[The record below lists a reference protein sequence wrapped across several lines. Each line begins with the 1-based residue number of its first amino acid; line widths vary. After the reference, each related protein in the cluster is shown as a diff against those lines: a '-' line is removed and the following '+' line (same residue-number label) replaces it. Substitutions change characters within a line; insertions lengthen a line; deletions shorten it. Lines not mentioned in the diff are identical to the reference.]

1 MSRLSYIL
9 SLLLIA
15 VLPAQAQTQETSAG
29 NETVDVKGIIFG
41 HLKDSYHWH
50 IITIGEEE
58 VSLYLPVILY
68 SKVSGWHFFM
78 SDKIEGT
85 GSYDGFRITDE
96 GAHAGKLVEV
106 MPDGTE
112 LKPLDL
118 SLTKVA
124 LAVIINSLLLCII
137 VMLTA
142 RWYRHRDPTD
152 PAPGGFVGM
161 MEFVV
166 AMSVDD
172 VIKPS
177 VGKEYKRYAPLLLTI
192 FFFILLS
199 NIMGLIPIFPAGAN
213 VTGNIAV
220 TLFLALITFFTVNV
234 FGNREYWKEIL
245 WPDVPVFLKVPVPL
259 LPFIEIVGIFTKPF
273 ALTVRLFAN
282 ITAGHAIILSLTCVI
297 FITAKMGPVI
307 GAPMTVLS
315 LFFMVFMNLL
325 ELLVAYIQAYVFTM
339 LSAVFI
345 GLSRP
350 EHEHKRSDQSEL
362 IRRLEAKSNPKANV
376 ENTLTT

>member
-1 MSRLSYIL
+1 M
-9 SLLLIA
+9 SLLFL
-15 VLPAQAQTQETSAG
+15 VGLPCFAQESAQD
-29 NETVDVKGIIFG
+29 ETVDVKGIIFG

-50 IITIGEEE
+50 IITIGEKEI
-58 VSLYLPVILY
+58 SLHLPVILY
-68 SKVSGWHFFM
+68 SKVSGWHFF
-78 SDKIEGT
+78 SSRELEET
-85 GSYDGFRITDE
+85 GSYEGFHITDE
-96 GAHAGKLVEV
+96 GAHAGKLVETL
-106 MPDGTE
+106 PDGSE

-124 LAVIINSLLLCII
+124 LGVIINSILLCVI
-137 VMLTA
+137 VMCTA
-142 RWYRHRDPTD
+142 RWYRRHKSTD
-152 PAPGGFVGM
+152 PAPGGFVGL

-166 AMSVDD
+166 AMIVDD

-177 VGKEYKRYAPLLLTI
+177 VGKDYKRYAPLLLTI

-213 VTGNIAV
+213 VTGNIAI
-220 TLFLALITFFTVNV
+220 TLTLALVTFFTVNV

-245 WPDVPVFLKVPVPL
+245 WPDVPVFLKAPIPL
-259 LPFIEIVGIFTKPF
+259 LPFIEIIGIFTKPF

-315 LFFMVFMNLL
+315 VFFMIFMNLL

-350 EHEHKRSDQSEL
+350 EEHHEK
-362 IRRLEAKSNPKANV
+362 I
-376 ENTLTT
+376 EN